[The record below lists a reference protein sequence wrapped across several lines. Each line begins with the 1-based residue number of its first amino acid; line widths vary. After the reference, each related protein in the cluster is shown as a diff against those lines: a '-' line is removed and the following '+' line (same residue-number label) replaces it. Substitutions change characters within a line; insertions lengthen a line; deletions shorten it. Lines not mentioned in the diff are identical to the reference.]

1 LNEEILSDKVM
12 VKGTMDRDLF
22 SKVRRRGTIDIQ
34 LPCSCIL
41 DTRIAIL
48 LTDLEDYSKPL
59 RLGDSDIILPWTKKI
74 NNLIRR
80 KRKICQKD
88 VTKVALD
95 YVSKIKT
102 FVDFTSTQLKIQ
114 EDNFAVKLRNKKG
127 TLLL

>member
-48 LTDLEDYSKPL
+48 LTDIEDYSKPL

-114 EDNFAVKLRNKKG
+114 EDNFAVKLRNKIG